1 MANQE
6 KERTQRIFNQ
16 VILGNNRKRKRGE
29 IELDDM
35 DELSKRKQER
45 INQLIDS
52 DESDGD
58 GFGFEEQ
65 MKKKQL
71 IEDMKEDDMSD
82 EEIQKTLENQDFFQF
97 KKEMNK
103 VGEKTFMRRFANIKD
118 KNAEEDA
125 AVEMMME
132 DLDKAPSRAQTPGID
147 NTSKASHFSIP
158 EKKELQKQQST
169 MISASMPL

>member
-1 MANQE
+1 MHAEDEQEVGIDDDEIREKFYQDMANQE

-65 MKKKQL
+65 MKKK
-71 IEDMKEDDMSD
+71 
-82 EEIQKTLENQDFFQF
+82 
-97 KKEMNK
+97 
-103 VGEKTFMRRFANIKD
+103 
-118 KNAEEDA
+118 
-125 AVEMMME
+125 
-132 DLDKAPSRAQTPGID
+132 
-147 NTSKASHFSIP
+147 
-158 EKKELQKQQST
+158 
-169 MISASMPL
+169 